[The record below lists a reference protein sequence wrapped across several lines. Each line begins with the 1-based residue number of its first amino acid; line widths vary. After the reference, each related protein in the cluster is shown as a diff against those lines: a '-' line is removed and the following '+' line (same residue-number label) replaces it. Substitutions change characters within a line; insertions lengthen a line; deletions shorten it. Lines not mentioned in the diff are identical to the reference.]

1 MTLSSLLSVCCCIF
15 EEGLDFLMKTNY
27 KLTCTEN
34 LIVKLSTAIL
44 LLVESEPFACL
55 RKLDLSKI
63 FLVLLVPFFD
73 LKLSEM
79 VEFFR
84 ICVPRFK
91 TLEKGRRW
99 KHFNL
104 RVQGL
109 PLTSNGAYDKLD
121 A

>member
-1 MTLSSLLSVCCCIF
+1 
-15 EEGLDFLMKTNY
+15 MKTNN

-44 LLVESEPFACL
+44 LLVESEPFVCL

-79 VEFFR
+79 LEFCR
-84 ICVPRFK
+84 ICARFK

-109 PLTSNGAYDKLD
+109 PLTGNGAYDKLD

>member
-15 EEGLDFLMKTNY
+15 EEGLDFLMKTNN
-27 KLTCTEN
+27 KLTCTES

-79 VEFFR
+79 FQFCR
-84 ICVPRFK
+84 ICARFK

-109 PLTSNGAYDKLD
+109 PLTINGAYDKLD